1 MQALRVCIGSNDG
14 RHIAETH
21 MGDTDFFVIYDICPG
36 SESSFVEQRKNV
48 AKELDHAKSDK
59 MKIILDLLDDTQIL
73 VAQQRSPNFVK
84 IATQT
89 QYQPVIV
96 KYEEILDV
104 LVTLSGEYE
113 KLWHLVER
121 RQQGEH
127 FEIIPE
133 LGGPLQQGED

>member
-1 MQALRVCIGSNDG
+1 MQALRVCIGSSDG
-14 RHIAETH
+14 RYIAETH
-21 MGDTDFFVIYDICPG
+21 MGDTDFFVIYDIGPG

-84 IATQT
+84 IATRT

-96 KYEEILDV
+96 KCVEILDV
-104 LVTLSGEYE
+104 LMALSGEYE
-113 KLWHLVER
+113 TLRQLVER
-121 RQQGEH
+121 RQQGER
-127 FEIIPE
+127 FDTIPE
-133 LGGPLQQGED
+133 FAGHPQ